1 MYRLRFKIQRRVG
14 EQTIA
19 GNLPFRV
26 IGISS
31 TWDEGVGIGIGVV
44 RIDG

>member
-1 MYRLRFKIQRRVG
+1 MYRLRFKVQRSVG
-14 EQTIA
+14 EETIA

-26 IGISS
+26 IGVTS
-31 TWDEGVGIGIGVV
+31 TWYEGVGIGIGIV